1 VGPAVGPVLT
11 PPHPTRRNLTGMERL
26 VIAIVIVAAI
36 SAIALVVRSRR
47 TVDAPTQR
55 RFAVPQ
61 QLDRADFARPDAPWL
76 VAVFSSETCDV
87 CRSVVDKARVL
98 ESTDV
103 AVVDVEY
110 VASRALHERYSIEAV
125 PTVVVADANGVNR
138 AGFIGPMSATD
149 LWAAVAEARQPGS
162 TPEPGLGQPTT

>member
-1 VGPAVGPVLT
+1 VD
-11 PPHPTRRNLTGMERL
+11 RL
-26 VIAIVIVAAI
+26 VIVIVIVVAVGV
-36 SAIALVVRSRR
+36 IASVARSRR
-47 TVDAPTQR
+47 LADAPTQG

-76 VAVFSSETCDV
+76 VAVFSSGTCDV
-87 CRSVVDKARVL
+87 CRTVVDKARVM

-103 AVVDVEY
+103 AVVDIDYLVE
-110 VASRALHERYSIEAV
+110 RQLHERYSIEAV
-125 PTVVVADANGVNR
+125 PTVVIADASGVNR

-162 TPEPGLGQPTT
+162 SPEPGLGRTNI